1 MPIASYS
8 HSQGCSVTGG
18 YVYRGATYAGPRRAS
33 TCSATTARAGSG
45 ASTPPGPTAQTPV
58 LLYDTAAS
66 ISSFGQDGAGNLY
79 LVDRNGDI
87 WLIKDA

>member
-1 MPIASYS
+1 M
-8 HSQGCSVTGG
+8 TGG
-18 YVYRGATYAGPRRAS
+18 YVYRGATYADLKGVYLFGDFCSGKVWGLDAAGPN
-33 TCSATTARAGSG
+33 T
-45 ASTPPGPTAQTPV
+45 QTPV